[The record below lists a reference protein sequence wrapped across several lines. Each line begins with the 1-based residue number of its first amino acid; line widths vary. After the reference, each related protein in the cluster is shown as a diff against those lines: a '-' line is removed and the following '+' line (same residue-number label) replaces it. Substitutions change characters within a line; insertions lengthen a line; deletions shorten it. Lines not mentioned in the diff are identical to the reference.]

1 MNLKNSEKKENNELE
16 LVVEVSPEELEAAV
30 NKAFL
35 KNRKNIAVPGF
46 RKGKAPRKIIER
58 MYGMIFHN
66 DALDE
71 LLPEVMSFV
80 LEKSDE
86 DIVGYPKVNDI
97 DLKED
102 NAGVDITIL
111 AALRPD
117 VKLGKYK
124 GLKAQK
130 PTVEVLDS
138 EVDSDVEATRT
149 RNARIEKVDR
159 AAKSGDI
166 AIIDFEGYV
175 DDKKFDGGTSEN
187 HELELG
193 SDSFIPGFEDKVIG
207 MNVGESKDIDLVFPE
222 EYVEHLA
229 GKPVVF
235 KVTLNEVKEKILPEL
250 DDEFAKDV
258 SEFDTLDEYK
268 QSIRDRIQT
277 SRQGEVDKTFENL
290 LMEQL
295 IDTME
300 ADIPESMIDVQLDK
314 QMDNMNRQMSQYG
327 MQPAQYLQMIG
338 ATPEAFR
345 ERMRESSEQQ
355 VKMALA
361 LRQVAELEKIEISDA
376 EIDAEYDDVAKS
388 VNMELDKVK
397 ESLARDDIINDLK
410 LRAAVKFVVDNA
422 IAEDFVAE
430 EDSKKAPA
438 SGEKKVSKAKKDDKA
453 DKDSKDEKKETKPKK
468 KAPAKKAE

>member
-1 MNLKNSEKKENNELE
+1 MNLTNSEKKENNELE
-16 LVVEVSPEELEAAV
+16 LVVEVSPEELESAV

-71 LLPEVMSFV
+71 LLPEVMRFT
-80 LEKSDE
+80 LENSDE
-86 DIVGYPKVNDI
+86 DIVGYPKVSDI

-102 NAGVDITIL
+102 NGGATVTIL
-111 AALRPD
+111 AALRPE
-117 VKLGKYK
+117 VKLGEYK
-124 GLKAQK
+124 GLKAPK
-130 PTVEVLDS
+130 STVDVLND
-138 EVDSDVEATRT
+138 EIDDEVEATRT
-149 RNARIEKVDR
+149 RNARIEIVDR
-159 AAKSGDI
+159 PAKSGDT

-175 DDKKFDGGTSEN
+175 DGEKFDGGTSEN

-193 SDSFIPGFEDKVIG
+193 SNSFIPGFEDEVIG
-207 MNVGESKDIDLVFPE
+207 MVAGESKDIDLVFPE

-235 KVTLNEVKEKILPEL
+235 KVKLNEVKEKILPEL
-250 DDEFAKDV
+250 DDEFAQDV

-268 QSIRDRIQT
+268 QSIRERIQT
-277 SRQGEVDKTFENL
+277 SRQEEVDKTFENL

-295 IDTME
+295 AETME

-314 QMDNMNRQMSQYG
+314 QVDSMTRQMSQYG
-327 MQPAQYLQMIG
+327 IQPAQYLQMIG
-338 ATPEAFR
+338 ATPESFR
-345 ERMRESSEQQ
+345 ENMRQSSEQQ
-355 VKMALA
+355 VKIALA
-361 LRQVAELEKIEISDA
+361 LGQIAELEKIEISDA
-376 EIDAEYDDVAKS
+376 EIDAEYENVAK
-388 VNMELDKVK
+388 VAAMDLDKLK
-397 ESLARDDIINDLK
+397 ESLSRDDVKSDLK
-410 LRAAVKFVVDNA
+410 IRAAVKVVVDNA

-430 EDSKKAPA
+430 EDSEKTTASDAKKT
-438 SGEKKVSKAKKDDKA
+438 SKAKKD

-468 KAPAKKAE
+468 KTPAKKAE